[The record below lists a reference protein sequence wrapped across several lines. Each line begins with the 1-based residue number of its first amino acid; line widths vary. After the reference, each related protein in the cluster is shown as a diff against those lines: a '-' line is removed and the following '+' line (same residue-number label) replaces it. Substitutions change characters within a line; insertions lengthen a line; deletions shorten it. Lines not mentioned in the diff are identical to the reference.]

1 MVSRNVGTYL
11 PNHMASLS
19 RRIWAWFFNCR
30 RFRLLGQR
38 IQWTFFT
45 SKKLLFLTMS
55 EWCIP
60 DLSVVQVPR
69 PAVFLVCRLSLV
81 LSCHQEPM
89 EILFLGHSHL
99 QSAMWIVTFTYAVLS

>member
-1 MVSRNVGTYL
+1 LLAETSARIYQITW
-11 PNHMASLS
+11 
-19 RRIWAWFFNCR
+19 RRIPEEYGLDYLTVENKEHGVFTGR

-38 IQWTFFT
+38 IQSTFFT

-55 EWCIP
+55 EWYIP
-60 DLSVVQVPR
+60 DFSVVQVPR

-81 LSCHQEPM
+81 SSCHQEPM

-99 QSAMWIVTFTYAVLS
+99 QSAM